1 MESSEE
7 YIEMFSES
15 SSDVDELIDALN
27 EEITDLEQKVE
38 YYRNKANEHFRTIEQ
53 LKIRVDNL
61 RCVISSNL
69 PSYLDILEKHFK
81 IIPKVVYK
89 IGYHSTNDHS
99 RVYYFDGRQSGT
111 NIRTTRPNTYS
122 YG

>member
-38 YYRNKANEHFRTIEQ
+38 YYRNKANEQFRTIEQ
-53 LKIRVDNL
+53 LKKRVDNL

-69 PSYLDILEKHFK
+69 PSYLNAFIEYL
-81 IIPKVVYK
+81 
-89 IGYHSTNDHS
+89 
-99 RVYYFDGRQSGT
+99 
-111 NIRTTRPNTYS
+111 
-122 YG
+122 